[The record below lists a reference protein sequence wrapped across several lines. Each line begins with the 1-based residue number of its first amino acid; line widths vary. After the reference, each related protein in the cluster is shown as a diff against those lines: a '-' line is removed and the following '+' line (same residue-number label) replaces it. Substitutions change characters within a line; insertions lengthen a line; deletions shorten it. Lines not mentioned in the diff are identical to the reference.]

1 MSGGIRYARIPN
13 YSQGQTVH
21 TKRHLVHH
29 MFRVNPLGIAAP
41 FLLVGKKIL
50 QDLCPMKRGWD
61 EEIDEEFRERWE
73 NWRSQLS
80 TLERFSMDRCIKPV
94 DLGTVVSRQL
104 HSFSDA
110 CSSGY
115 GQVTYLRIENGKG
128 DLHCSFLMG
137 KARLAPVKPTT
148 IPRLELTAA
157 TVSVQV
163 GKMIR
168 RELDEPIDSET
179 FWTDSTTVLKYL
191 RNETRRFQVFVAN
204 RVQAM
209 RDETVPTQWRFVNS
223 KCYPADDASRGLKGC
238 ELSTQQHWIRG
249 PDFLRLPESHLTWK
263 KFPLT
268 TRRSRRSMCT
278 ESSSAKDLMF

>member
-1 MSGGIRYARIPN
+1 M
-13 YSQGQTVH
+13 
-21 TKRHLVHH
+21 
-29 MFRVNPLGIAAP
+29 
-41 FLLVGKKIL
+41 
-50 QDLCPMKRGWD
+50 
-61 EEIDEEFRERWE
+61 
-73 NWRSQLS
+73 
-80 TLERFSMDRCIKPV
+80 KPV
-94 DLGTVVSRQL
+94 DFGTVVSRQL

-110 CSSGY
+110 CLSGY

-168 RELDEPIDSET
+168 RELDVPIDSET

-204 RVQAM
+204 RVEAI

-223 KCYPADDASRGLKGC
+223 KCNPADDASHGLKGC
-238 ELSTQQHWIRG
+238 ELSTQQCWIRG
-249 PDFLRLPESHLTWK
+249 PDFLRLPESEWPAL
-263 KFPLT
+263 PP
-268 TRRSRRSMCT
+268 
-278 ESSSAKDLMF
+278 DL